1 MDDHN
6 AYSYG
11 RYGWFRL
18 PFGITSAPQEFQM
31 RLTTALGDLEGII
44 CIADDILVYGKGND
58 YDEAQKD
65 HDRRFIALMERCLQ
79 KNIKLNAAKLQF
91 KLRELKFMGTII
103 SDQGMKP
110 DADKVA
116 AITQMPTPEN
126 KPALL
131 RFIGMINYLSP
142 FCENLSSAIQP
153 LRMLTQ
159 EAVPFS

>member
-6 AYSYG
+6 AYIIRQIQMASSTL
-11 RYGWFRL
+11 WFYQRTL
-18 PFGITSAPQEFQM
+18 RVSDEA
-31 RLTTALGDLEGII
+31 ALEGLEGII
-44 CIADDILVYGKGND
+44 CIADDILVYGEGND
-58 YDEAQKD
+58 YEEAQKD
-65 HDRRFIALMERCLQ
+65 HDRRFIVLMERCHQ

-110 DADKVA
+110 DPDKVA
-116 AITQMPTPEN
+116 AITQMPPPEN

-131 RFIGMINYLSP
+131 RFIGMINYLST
-142 FCENLSSAIQP
+142 FFANLSSVVQP

-159 EAVPFS
+159 